1 MSRTIKRAP
10 PPRKPPPRRK
20 IAVKKVSTMDRVIGL
35 IPVSEATLHR
45 LATWT
50 MLGSAGIVVVAAATW
65 AGIPGMVGAAVAEQA
80 GAAGFRVDQIEV
92 TGLKR
97 MDRMSV
103 YAVALDQQS
112 RAMPLVD
119 LEAVRLKLLRYG
131 WIADAHVSRRLPDTL
146 LVDIVERSP
155 AAVWQDNGQLTLI
168 DAAGVLLE
176 PVSPDAIPDL
186 PLVIGPGADRQEAA
200 YQALLA
206 AAPAMK
212 PRVKAATWVGN
223 RRWDLTFDSGETLKL
238 PEDGAASALVTFAQK
253 NGANPLLGRGWLS
266 FDMRDPA
273 RLVARKPGSTLA
285 RSVPDDGS
293 SGGKAPPIVAP
304 AIAVA
309 EATEG

>member
-1 MSRTIKRAP
+1 MSRTIKRGTA
-10 PPRKPPPRRK
+10 PRKPPPRRR
-20 IAVKKVSTMDRVIGL
+20 IAVKKVSTMDRLIGML
-35 IPVSEATLHR
+35 PVGEETLHKIV
-45 LATWT
+45 TYT
-50 MLGSAGIVVVAAATW
+50 MLGAAGVATVAAATW
-65 AGIPGMVGAAVAEQA
+65 AGIPGMVGGAVAEQV
-80 GAAGFRVDQIEV
+80 GAAGFRVNQIEV

-119 LEAVRLKLLRYG
+119 LEAVRQKLLRYG

-146 LVDIVERSP
+146 LVDIVERTP

-186 PLVIGPGADRQEAA
+186 PLVIGPGADRQEAN

-223 RRWDLTFDSGETLKL
+223 RRWDLTFDSGETLAL
-238 PEDGAASALVTFAQK
+238 PEDGAPAALLRFAQLD
-253 NGANPLLGRGWLS
+253 GARPLLGRGWLR

-273 RLVARKPGSTLA
+273 KLVARKPGTTLA
-285 RSVPDDGS
+285 HAVPDDG
-293 SGGKAPPIVAP
+293 KEVPAP
-304 AIAVA
+304 APSQIAPKTIIG
-309 EATEG
+309 ATEG